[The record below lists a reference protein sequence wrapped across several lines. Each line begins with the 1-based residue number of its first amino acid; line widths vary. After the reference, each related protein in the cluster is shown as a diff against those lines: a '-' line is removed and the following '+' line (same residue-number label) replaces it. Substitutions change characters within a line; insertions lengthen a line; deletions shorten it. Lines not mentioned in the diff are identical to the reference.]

1 MLIIAFASLHA
12 SFPVTVIRHS
22 VLCPDSSVGRA
33 ED

>member
-12 SFPVTVIRHS
+12 GYLVTMMRHS